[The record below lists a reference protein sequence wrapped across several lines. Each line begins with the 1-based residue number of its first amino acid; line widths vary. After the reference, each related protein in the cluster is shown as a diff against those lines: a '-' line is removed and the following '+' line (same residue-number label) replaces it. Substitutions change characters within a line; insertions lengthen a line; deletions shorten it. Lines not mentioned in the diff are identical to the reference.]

1 MKHLIFTSLAIFY
14 ATFITS
20 AQTFQGKA
28 IYMSKTIIDET
39 KIQDKKMSAE
49 LQEKLQQALKK
60 AFEKTFTLDFNKE
73 ESIYMSEQ
81 TLDKPQALKGGVT
94 VSVRNSNDNNLLYK
108 NIKTNL
114 VLTEDESMDGKNYL
128 INDVLQKYDWKILGE
143 TKKIGGYNCLKA
155 TAIEK
160 VTAEDLARY
169 ADFKKQQAT
178 KPSYLGIMDEP
189 KDKNIVAW
197 FTNEIPVSHG
207 PDGYWGLPGLILE
220 VTKGKTILL
229 CSKVIINPK
238 DKKEIKAPTKGKKI
252 SKKDFTAK
260 EKKLFDSMKDEN
272 GIMTQKFTQQ
282 N

>member
-81 TLDKPQALKGGVT
+81 TLDKPQAMKGGVT

-108 NIKTNL
+108 NIKTNV

-238 DKKEIKAPTKGKKI
+238 DKREINVPTKGKKI
-252 SKKDFTAK
+252 SKIDFTAK

>member
-81 TLDKPQALKGGVT
+81 TLDKPQAMKGGVT

-108 NIKTNL
+108 NIKTN
-114 VLTEDESMDGKNYL
+114 VVKYMTKNCKYNFQTVYYL
-128 INDVLQKYDWKILGE
+128 
-143 TKKIGGYNCLKA
+143 
-155 TAIEK
+155 
-160 VTAEDLARY
+160 
-169 ADFKKQQAT
+169 
-178 KPSYLGIMDEP
+178 
-189 KDKNIVAW
+189 
-197 FTNEIPVSHG
+197 
-207 PDGYWGLPGLILE
+207 
-220 VTKGKTILL
+220 
-229 CSKVIINPK
+229 
-238 DKKEIKAPTKGKKI
+238 
-252 SKKDFTAK
+252 
-260 EKKLFDSMKDEN
+260 
-272 GIMTQKFTQQ
+272 
-282 N
+282 

>member
-81 TLDKPQALKGGVT
+81 TLDKPQAMKGGVT

-108 NIKTNL
+108 NIKTNV

-252 SKKDFTAK
+252 SKIDFTAK